1 MSKLDTLDP
10 RAWLRT
16 PEALAILA
24 DCVAN
29 PPSFVSRKLSAHE
42 RWSRDD
48 EMLSQFNRNDDR
60 VDALIHLSN
69 RAFEAAEKAGA
80 SRDVLRRWPSHDE
93 AIRAAIAAAHR
104 KVAA

>member
-24 DCVAN
+24 DCAVT
-29 PPSFVSRKLSAHE
+29 PPHYVSRKLSSHE
-42 RWSRDD
+42 RWSLDD
-48 EMLSQFNRNDDR
+48 EFIHGFDRNDDR

-80 SRDVLRRWPSHDE
+80 SRDLLRRWPSHDE